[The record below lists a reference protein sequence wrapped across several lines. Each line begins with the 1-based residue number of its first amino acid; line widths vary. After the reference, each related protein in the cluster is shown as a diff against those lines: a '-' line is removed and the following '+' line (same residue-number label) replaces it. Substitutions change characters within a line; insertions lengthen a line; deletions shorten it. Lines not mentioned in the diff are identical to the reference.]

1 MVKVRHIPDPVRGA
15 FGQPERIRYGDDDRI
30 VFDEIDWRRHLT
42 NDDGHIFQA
51 AHDKKI
57 KCSFT
62 HPQMKIRAGKGDYQH
77 DRDWYST
84 VAMRV
89 RLKVEVADMNQLPF
103 EERQKIMWKE
113 DFILEFERLEQL
125 YPETVTR
132 GEDKLKEAI
141 ARVDLTIKERYSKI
155 DDNGRRKYGGRT
167 KLTFDPVG
175 PKAFLEWVNMYVD
188 ADRDPLVLRSCKYKS
203 GNHDDRMDDDQISLI
218 RKYSQKFLSRNKPN
232 PHGLRKL
239 MKAEIEEILNPARKK
254 AGQPPIAVPSY
265 GRLKKEIEEMD
276 WFEKELGREG
286 PDKAM
291 RNARAY
297 GEGIQDVLRPLQ
309 HVEIDHWS
317 VGLRTVLVK
326 GGIWPK
332 LNRASRRRL
341 LKVRMVLGVAICRR
355 THCVLALT
363 LSRTPSVESVLRL
376 IEMAVSDKK
385 RFADA
390 AGCITPYDIHGI
402 MEMLFMDGGPA
413 FNNSEVRTVL
423 RDLKVDFEIAP
434 GGLPHM
440 RGMVERMFR
449 KLDDQVISWFE
460 GRTFSDVVAK
470 GDYDPDARTGTS
482 VDELG
487 RVLVRF
493 IVDRHHNTPLKELA
507 GEMPRECYKRLTK
520 EFGVCPPPDSHKLR
534 NVFGIDVK
542 RFLGP
547 GGIRFLNIQY
557 RSRAL
562 HDHFLK
568 VGNAQVECR
577 VHPANLGAISVKIGK
592 TWLTVKAPPEF
603 DRVDAETWIAAEAA
617 MRAKMAHTEKTISG
631 PIINA
636 AILDIERTAEIGRKR
651 AQIDDNPLGRKA
663 LLAAEAKMRIF
674 AEFRDELDENAP
686 APSTDIYQS
695 AIPVV
700 GAPPARRVKP
710 AKPAAA
716 SRKASKDSGARK
728 PAKTRARPTAASKG
742 TRATKKPRPGLKRGW
757 SAKD

>member
-51 AHDKKI
+51 EHDSKI
-57 KCSFT
+57 KRSFT
-62 HPQMKIRAGKGDYQH
+62 HPQMKVRAGKADYRH

-89 RLKVEVADMNQLPF
+89 RLKVDVADMSELPF

-113 DFILEFERLEQL
+113 DFILEEERLEL
-125 YPETVTR
+125 RYPKTVTR
-132 GEDKLKEAI
+132 GAPLAKVLGRINRILVLRQGKLKN
-141 ARVDLTIKERYSKI
+141 KGK
-155 DDNGRRKYGGRT
+155 RKYAGRL
-167 KLTFDPVG
+167 KMLFDEAPG
-175 PKAFLEWVNMYVD
+175 PKAFCEWRNMYLE

-203 GNHDDRMDDDQISLI
+203 GNHDDRMSDEQITLI
-218 RKYSQKFLSRNKPN
+218 KKYSQKFLSRNKPN

-239 MKAEIEEILNPARKK
+239 MKAEIEKVLNPARKK

-297 GEGIQDVLRPLQ
+297 GEGIQDVRRPLQ

-385 RFADA
+385 RFAEA

-423 RDLKVDFEIAP
+423 RDLKVDFEISP

-440 RGMVERMFR
+440 RAWSSACSASSTTR
-449 KLDDQVISWFE
+449 S
-460 GRTFSDVVAK
+460 S
-470 GDYDPDARTGTS
+470 
-482 VDELG
+482 
-487 RVLVRF
+487 
-493 IVDRHHNTPLKELA
+493 
-507 GEMPRECYKRLTK
+507 
-520 EFGVCPPPDSHKLR
+520 
-534 NVFGIDVK
+534 
-542 RFLGP
+542 P
-547 GGIRFLNIQY
+547 G
-557 RSRAL
+557 SRA
-562 HDHFLK
+562 
-568 VGNAQVECR
+568 ARSPTSSPR
-577 VHPANLGAISVKIGK
+577 V
-592 TWLTVKAPPEF
+592 T
-603 DRVDAETWIAAEAA
+603 
-617 MRAKMAHTEKTISG
+617 TI
-631 PIINA
+631 
-636 AILDIERTAEIGRKR
+636 R
-651 AQIDDNPLGRKA
+651 
-663 LLAAEAKMRIF
+663 
-674 AEFRDELDENAP
+674 
-686 APSTDIYQS
+686 
-695 AIPVV
+695 
-700 GAPPARRVKP
+700 
-710 AKPAAA
+710 
-716 SRKASKDSGARK
+716 
-728 PAKTRARPTAASKG
+728 TRARAPASTNSGACWCASSSTATT
-742 TRATKKPRPGLKRGW
+742 TRP
-757 SAKD
+757 